1 MSRLISYRICG
12 LLVAMAVGIGGI
24 AGVASAQERQKNSV
38 KIEPYKGEPIFLDE
52 VKQVADPAITRR
64 EALTERFP
72 DGKVRIERNIA
83 HFSDGH
89 FEADG
94 QYREFYP
101 NGQVFL
107 EGQYKR
113 GRQDGEWTYYYDNGK
128 LNRKAK
134 FIDGKPDGPRE
145 IFRADGTLASKKS
158 FAEGL
163 RDGEWVTY
171 DPTGKTPVSEEHYVK
186 GKPDGVW
193 KYWFPNGKQR
203 QEISLKDGVREGLT
217 TEWDD
222 KGEKRFE
229 ATFVKGKLHGTA
241 TRWFPDG
248 RKIVQEYDN
257 GKLVKQSS

>member
-1 MSRLISYRICG
+1 MSLLSSNRICSAIV
-12 LLVAMAVGIGGI
+12 LAVGIGSI
-24 AGVASAQERQKNSV
+24 VGVAAAQERQKNSV

-64 EALTERFP
+64 ETVTEKFP
-72 DGKVRIERNIA
+72 DGKVRIERHIA

-94 QYREFYP
+94 AYREFYP

-128 LNRKAK
+128 LNRKAN
-134 FIDGKPDGPRE
+134 FNDGKPDGPRE
-145 IFRADGTLASKKS
+145 IFRADGTLSAKRG
-158 FAEGL
+158 FADGL
-163 RDGEWVTY
+163 RDGEWITY
-171 DPTGKTPVSEEHYVK
+171 DPTGKTPISEEHYVK
-186 GKPDGVW
+186 GKPHGTW
-193 KYWFPNGKQR
+193 KYWHANGKLR
-203 QEISLKDGVREGLT
+203 QQISLKDGVRDGLT

-229 ATFVKGKLHGTA
+229 ATFVEGKLHGTA
-241 TRWFPDG
+241 TRWFPGG
-248 RKIVQEYDN
+248 RKIVQQYDD